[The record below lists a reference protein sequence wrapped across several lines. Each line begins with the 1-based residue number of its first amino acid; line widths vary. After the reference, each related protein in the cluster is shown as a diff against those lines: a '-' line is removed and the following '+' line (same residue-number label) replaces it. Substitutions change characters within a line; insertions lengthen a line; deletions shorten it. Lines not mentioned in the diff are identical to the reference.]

1 MTRINYGKVVQ
12 QNTFIGQF
20 LQYCEGSETPYA
32 YDFWTALWILSVA
45 LGRNIIVDR
54 PAAPIYLNLYCILVA
69 ESGVTR
75 KSTSV
80 RRAVKFVRDLCGDD
94 NLLVESKI
102 TPEKLEHDLFLQTV
116 EFGCARVNIAIDEL
130 VKFLGREKY
139 VETMPTLLTDLYDCP
154 EIRNG
159 GGTLA
164 RGRTLL
170 KQVYVSFL
178 SASTP
183 SWLLRAV
190 NPDVI
195 EGGFTS
201 RVIFVVEEQPK
212 RRAPWPEET
221 SHTLFESL
229 RHQLRSLRERATTIK
244 KVIVSDGAKKKFS
257 SWYKSRD
264 IKRDPFRASFQSRE
278 DGHVLRI
285 AALLC
290 INDDTWEIQ
299 STHIVTAIKIVTEV
313 RENGAAIFEG
323 TGTNSKIILGVDA
336 IRDKLLVAGINGIK
350 QSELTKALQRYMNA
364 EHVRTALDIMHDLN
378 MVQRF
383 DGIQIGKGR
392 PTTMWRATQ
401 SLLSPKAIDTIIS
414 SMEPRA

>member
-1 MTRINYGKVVQ
+1 MARINYGKVVQ

-139 VETMPTLLTDLYDCP
+139 VETMTTLLTDLYDCP